1 MQRYCFQWLLKQ
13 KGSLTGSKSIDN
25 IWCIIRTK
33 MGLLCLYDWHCLF
46 FPLEQNTALMKCVAT
61 SGTGLAR
68 TPMVMDRLIPP
79 SRTATKQMDLLIPPG
94 RMVTTQIG
102 QLAHPGG
109 TGTVGMGQLT
119 HPSGTATMPMDH
131 LTPGRMTM
139 AACNEPSQSGLWA
152 PCTFCMSR
160 THYPR
165 LMWINGLA
173 GHTV

>member
-1 MQRYCFQWLLKQ
+1 M
-13 KGSLTGSKSIDN
+13 
-25 IWCIIRTK
+25 
-33 MGLLCLYDWHCLF
+33 
-46 FPLEQNTALMKCVAT
+46 ALMKCVAT

-94 RMVTTQIG
+94 RMVTTQTG

-109 TGTVGMGQLT
+109 TDTVGMDQLT
-119 HPSGTATMPMDH
+119 HPSGMATMCMDH
-131 LTPGRMTM
+131 LIPGRMAM
-139 AACNEPSQSGLWA
+139 ATCNEPSWSGMCA
-152 PCTFCMSR
+152 PCTFGVSR
-160 THYPR
+160 THHPR